1 MRVSRDINKKLESLR
16 FQWMWPDQDA
26 TDISSLN
33 SDLKILR
40 GETLKN
46 AFEAERN
53 AMLDDISKY
62 DSQPRLICFETEV
75 EETF

>member
-1 MRVSRDINKKLESLR
+1 MRDLRRLLASLANKPELELKKSRHPMKLH
-16 FQWMWPDQDA
+16 
-26 TDISSLN
+26 SSLN

-40 GETLKN
+40 ETVKN

-75 EETF
+75 KETF